1 MIVKLVY
8 KSEIRICSTIN
19 SFSDI
24 LKQVKTLFPSAPS
37 KPQLSYIDSDGDT
50 ITISSA
56 EDIISLKAYSNGK
69 IMKINISQSESK

>member
-8 KSEIRICSTIN
+8 KAEIRICSTIS

-24 LKQVKTLFPSAPS
+24 LKQVKTLFPTAPI
-37 KPQLSYIDSDGDT
+37 KPHLSYVDSDGDT

-56 EDIISLKAYSNGK
+56 EDIVSLKAYANGK
-69 IMKINISQSESK
+69 IMKINIGQS

>member
-8 KSEIRICSTIN
+8 KAEIKICSAID

-24 LKQVKTLFPSAPS
+24 LKQVKTLFPTAPS
-37 KPQLSYIDSDGDT
+37 KPHLSYVDSDGDT

-56 EDIISLKAYSNGK
+56 EDIVSLKAYANGK
-69 IMKINISQSESK
+69 IMKINIGQS